1 MSEWSLASD
10 GRIEI
15 IAGRDRRR
23 RWSIADKL
31 RIVAE
36 AEEPGACFA
45 HVADRNEVSRGL
57 LWNWWTHVRRGTLRL
72 DRLRRSWPCMWRLG
86 ADNASPPCGHDA
98 ARSANTADCT
108 GWPDRDRAAGW
119 QPFACRGGTAKLN
132 GLDPEAYLRHIIG
145 CIADHPVNRVD
156 ELLR

>member
-1 MSEWSLASD
+1 MLD

-15 IAGRDRRR
+15 ITGRDRRR

-57 LWNWWTHVRRGTLRL
+57 LWNWRAQVRRGTLRL
-72 DRLRRSWPCMWRLG
+72 DSPVSFLPVHLADAPPTARPRLVDTVQPAPPAQPTAPANQIEIDLPDGSRLRVG
-86 ADNASPPCGHDA
+86 ADVSLVALRRVVA
-98 ARSANTADCT
+98 AL
-108 GWPDRDRAAGW
+108 
-119 QPFACRGGTAKLN
+119 RG
-132 GLDPEAYLRHIIG
+132 
-145 CIADHPVNRVD
+145 
-156 ELLR
+156 

>member
-1 MSEWSLASD
+1 MLD

-15 IAGRDRRR
+15 ITGRDRRR

-57 LWNWWTHVRRGTLRL
+57 LWNWRAHVRRGTLRL
-72 DRLRRSWPCMWRLG
+72 DPPASFLPVHVAGAAPTARSRPADTMQPAPATPPTAPADQIEIELPDGSRLRIG
-86 ADNASPPCGHDA
+86 AQVSLVALRRVVA
-98 ARSANTADCT
+98 VL
-108 GWPDRDRAAGW
+108 
-119 QPFACRGGTAKLN
+119 RG
-132 GLDPEAYLRHIIG
+132 
-145 CIADHPVNRVD
+145 
-156 ELLR
+156 

>member
-1 MSEWSLASD
+1 MLD

-15 IAGRDRRR
+15 ITGRDRRR

-57 LWNWWTHVRRGTLRL
+57 LWNWRSQVRRGTLRMEPPASFL
-72 DRLRRSWPCMWRLG
+72 PVHLADAAPAEPSWPAIAGQPTPAAEPPLAADRIEIELPDGSRVRVGAAVSLTALRRVV
-86 ADNASPPCGHDA
+86 A
-98 ARSANTADCT
+98 AL
-108 GWPDRDRAAGW
+108 
-119 QPFACRGGTAKLN
+119 RG
-132 GLDPEAYLRHIIG
+132 
-145 CIADHPVNRVD
+145 
-156 ELLR
+156 

>member
-1 MSEWSLASD
+1 MLD

-15 IAGRDRRR
+15 ITGRDRRR

-57 LWNWWTHVRRGTLRL
+57 LWNWRAQVRRGTLRMEPFGSFL
-72 DRLRRSWPCMWRLG
+72 PVHL
-86 ADNASPPCGHDA
+86 ADAAPA
-98 ARSANTADCT
+98 ARSRPADTSQPAPPLQPTAAADQIEIEL
-108 GWPDRDRAAGW
+108 PDGSRLRVGAEVSLIALRRVV
-119 QPFACRGGTAKLN
+119 AVLRG
-132 GLDPEAYLRHIIG
+132 
-145 CIADHPVNRVD
+145 
-156 ELLR
+156 

>member
-1 MSEWSLASD
+1 MLD

-15 IAGRDRRR
+15 ITGRDCRR

-57 LWNWWTHVRRGTLRL
+57 LWNWRTHVRRGTLRL
-72 DRLRRSWPCMWRLG
+72 ELPASFLSVHLADMASAASSRPAELVQPTPPAQPTALAERIEIELPDGSRLRVGSDVSLVALCRVV
-86 ADNASPPCGHDA
+86 A
-98 ARSANTADCT
+98 AL
-108 GWPDRDRAAGW
+108 
-119 QPFACRGGTAKLN
+119 RG
-132 GLDPEAYLRHIIG
+132 
-145 CIADHPVNRVD
+145 
-156 ELLR
+156 

>member
-1 MSEWSLASD
+1 MLD

-15 IAGRDRRR
+15 ITGRERRR

-57 LWNWWTHVRRGTLRL
+57 LWNWRAHVRRGTLRIE
-72 DRLRRSWPCMWRLG
+72 RP
-86 ADNASPPCGHDA
+86 ASFLPVHLSDAPPA
-98 ARSANTADCT
+98 ARSRPADT
-108 GWPDRDRAAGW
+108 TQPAPPVRLSAPADQIEIDLPDGSRLRVGADVSLVALRRVVAA
-119 QPFACRGGTAKLN
+119 
-132 GLDPEAYLRHIIG
+132 LR
-145 CIADHPVNRVD
+145 R
-156 ELLR
+156 